1 MISISTQ
8 ISDIYG
14 SIIIH
19 EDDDASTLNSRTA
32 RVFRSKTLDG
42 GVYISTPVYIDG
54 DRTFVVNANVTK
66 AEEVQ
71 LQYLKN
77 QSFLNIA
84 CKHGVFSGVI
94 ERINCKN
101 GALDMSIFI
110 KERLDEE

>member
-1 MISISTQ
+1 
-8 ISDIYG
+8 
-14 SIIIH
+14 
-19 EDDDASTLNSRTA
+19 
-32 RVFRSKTLDG
+32 
-42 GVYISTPVYIDG
+42 
-54 DRTFVVNANVTK
+54 
-66 AEEVQ
+66 VQ